1 MSSPLPART
10 LRKTRYASGRDWLH
24 ARLLRRA
31 TADAVYAGEVVT
43 AEPPPEPPLRTCP
56 SCGRE
61 ARTRNERCPFCQ
73 TSYYAATRDQRRRW
87 WLIGATAATVLIALL
102 AVIAVIARSE
112 RSDRDAADK
121 AEQTRR
127 VAALRVRIGRQ
138 QAPHRGAARDLKPAA
153 NATDAQLLAARK
165 ALVGA
170 VQHRITDDARARVKT
185 GELTGPFSHTTCGP
199 ILKSKAAIPDD
210 RVLSKSIGRYDC
222 VAVKRDVTLRPGQKV
237 AELGYAFVA
246 ALDFKTYTYT
256 WCRNN
261 PAQGEAGKA
270 LVFVRLA
277 RACLAAKGK
286 ALGTGYV
293 AAPGEQ
299 GTTTDG
305 D

>member
-1 MSSPLPART
+1 
-10 LRKTRYASGRDWLH
+10 
-24 ARLLRRA
+24 
-31 TADAVYAGEVVT
+31 VT
-43 AEPPPEPPLRTCP
+43 AELPPDPPLRTCP

-61 ARTRNERCPFCQ
+61 AQTRNERCPYCQ
-73 TSYYAATRDQRRRW
+73 TSYYAATRTERRRR
-87 WLIGATAATVLIALL
+87 WLIGATIAAVLITVL
-102 AVIAVIARSE
+102 AVIAVIARSD
-112 RSDRDAADK
+112 RSERDAATK
-121 AEQTRR
+121 TEQTRR
-127 VAALRVRIGRQ
+127 VAALRIRIAHQ
-138 QAPHRGAARDLKPAA
+138 QAPHRGAARDLKPPAS
-153 NATDAQLLAARK
+153 ATDPQLLVARK

-170 VQHRITDDARARVKT
+170 VERQITNDARARVET

-222 VAVKRDVTLRPGQKV
+222 VAVKRDVTLHPGQKV

-246 ALDFKTYTYT
+246 ALNFKTYTYT

-293 AAPGEQ
+293 AEPGEQ

-305 D
+305 G

>member
-1 MSSPLPART
+1 M
-10 LRKTRYASGRDWLH
+10 
-24 ARLLRRA
+24 LRR
-31 TADAVYAGEVVT
+31 TTTDAVYADEVVT
-43 AEPPPEPPLRTCP
+43 AEPPPEPPPRTCP

-61 ARTRNERCPFCQ
+61 AQTRNERCPYCQ
-73 TSYYAATRDQRRRW
+73 TSYYAATRGERRRRW
-87 WLIGATAATVLIALL
+87 LVGAAIATVLIAGL
-102 AVIAVIARSE
+102 AVIAMIARSD
-112 RSDRDAADK
+112 RSDRDAAAK

-127 VAALRVRIGRQ
+127 VAALRVRIARQ
-138 QAPHRGAARDLKPAA
+138 QAPHQGAARDLRPAA
-153 NATDAQLLAARK
+153 NATDDQLLAARK

-170 VQHRITDDARARVKT
+170 VQRRITDDARARVKT

-199 ILKSKAAIPDD
+199 ILKSKDAIPDD

-222 VAVKRDVTLRPGQKV
+222 VAVKRDVTLHPGQKV

-246 ALDFKTYTYT
+246 ALNFKTYTYT

-293 AAPGEQ
+293 AKPGEQ

>member
-1 MSSPLPART
+1 V
-10 LRKTRYASGRDWLH
+10 
-24 ARLLRRA
+24 LRRA
-31 TADAVYAGEVVT
+31 TVRAVYADEVVT
-43 AEPPPEPPLRTCP
+43 AELPPEPPLRTCP

-61 ARTRNERCPFCQ
+61 AQTRNERCPFCQ
-73 TSYYAATRDQRRRW
+73 TSYFARTHDQRRRG
-87 WLIGATAATVLIALL
+87 WLIGGALATVVVGALT
-102 AVIAVIARSE
+102 VIAVIALGD

-121 AEQTRR
+121 VEQTRR
-127 VAALRVRIGRQ
+127 VAALRVRIAHQ
-138 QAPHRGAARDLKPAA
+138 QAPHRGAAGDLKAPAD
-153 NATDAQLLAARK
+153 ATDAQLLAARK

-170 VQHRITDDARARVKT
+170 VERRITDDARARVKT

-210 RVLSKSIGRYDC
+210 RVLGKSIGRYDC
-222 VAVKRDVTLRPGQKV
+222 VAVKRDVTLHPGQKV

-246 ALDFKTYTYT
+246 ALNFKTYTYT

-270 LVFVRLA
+270 LVFVRLD

-305 D
+305 G

>member
-1 MSSPLPART
+1 
-10 LRKTRYASGRDWLH
+10 
-24 ARLLRRA
+24 
-31 TADAVYAGEVVT
+31 VT

-56 SCGRE
+56 NCGRE
-61 ARTRNERCPFCQ
+61 AQTRNERCPYCQ
-73 TSYYAATRDQRRRW
+73 SSYYAATRHQRRRRR
-87 WLIGATAATVLIALL
+87 LIGATIAAVLIAVL
-102 AVIAVIARSE
+102 AVIAVIALSD
-112 RSDRDAADK
+112 RSDREAADK

-127 VAALRVRIGRQ
+127 VAALRVRIARQ
-138 QAPHRGAARDLKPAA
+138 QAPHRGAARDLRPPAS
-153 NATDAQLLAARK
+153 ATDAQLLATRK

-170 VQHRITDDARARVKT
+170 VERQITDDARARVKT

-222 VAVKRDVTLRPGQKV
+222 VAVKRAVTLHPGQKV

-246 ALDFKTYTYT
+246 ALNFKTYTYT

-299 GTTTDG
+299 NGTTG
-305 D
+305 

>member
-1 MSSPLPART
+1 V
-10 LRKTRYASGRDWLH
+10 
-24 ARLLRRA
+24 LRRA
-31 TADAVYAGEVVT
+31 TTRAVYAGEVVT

-61 ARTRNERCPFCQ
+61 AQTRNERCPFCQ
-73 TSYYAATRDQRRRW
+73 TSYFSRTQDQRRRR
-87 WLIGATAATVLIALL
+87 WLIGGTVATILVAVLT
-102 AVIAVIARSE
+102 VIAVIALGD
-112 RSDRDAADK
+112 RSDRDAAGK
-121 AEQTRR
+121 VEQTRR
-127 VAALRVRIGRQ
+127 VAALRVRIARE
-138 QAPHRGAARDLKPAA
+138 QAPHRDAARDLRPPAD
-153 NATDAQLLAARK
+153 ATDAQVLAARK
-165 ALVGA
+165 ALVG
-170 VQHRITDDARARVKT
+170 VVEDRITDDARARTRT

-210 RVLSKSIGRYDC
+210 RVLTKSMGRYDC
-222 VAVKRDVTLRPGQKV
+222 VAVKRDVTLHPGQKV

-246 ALDFKTYTYT
+246 ALNFKDYTYT

-261 PAQGEAGKA
+261 PAQGEAGKS
-270 LVFVRLA
+270 LVFVRLD

-293 AAPGEQ
+293 AEPGEQ

>member
-1 MSSPLPART
+1 VLSRT
-10 LRKTRYASGRDWLH
+10 IAP
-24 ARLLRRA
+24 
-31 TADAVYAGEVVT
+31 AVYAEEVVT
-43 AEPPPEPPLRTCP
+43 EELPPEPPLRTCP

-61 ARTRNERCPFCQ
+61 SQTRNERCPFCQ
-73 TSYYAATRDQRRRW
+73 TSYYAATHDQRRRR
-87 WLIGATAATVLIALL
+87 WLIGTTVAIVLIASLT
-102 AVIAVIARSE
+102 VIAVIALGD
-112 RSDRDAADK
+112 RSDRDAANK
-121 AEQTRR
+121 IEQTRR
-127 VAALRVRIGRQ
+127 VAALRVRIARQ
-138 QAPHRGAARDLKPAA
+138 QAPHRGAAQDLKPPPH
-153 NATDAQLLAARK
+153 ATDAQLLAARK
-165 ALVGA
+165 ELVGA
-170 VQHRITDDARARVKT
+170 VERRITDDARARVKT

-246 ALDFKTYTYT
+246 ALNFNTYTYT

-277 RACLAAKGK
+277 RACLAARGK

-293 AAPGEQ
+293 AEPGEQ

-305 D
+305 G

>member
-1 MSSPLPART
+1 
-10 LRKTRYASGRDWLH
+10 
-24 ARLLRRA
+24 
-31 TADAVYAGEVVT
+31 VT
-43 AEPPPEPPLRTCP
+43 FEPPPEPPLRTCP

-61 ARTRNERCPFCQ
+61 AQTRNERCPFCQ
-73 TSYYAATRDQRRRW
+73 TSYHATTRDQRRRRR
-87 WLIGATAATVLIALL
+87 LIGGGVATVLIALL
-102 AVIAVIARSE
+102 AVISVIALGD

-127 VAALRVRIGRQ
+127 VAALRVRIARQ

-153 NATDAQLLAARK
+153 DATDAQLLAARK

-170 VQHRITDDARARVKT
+170 VEQRITDDARARVRT

-210 RVLSKSIGRYDC
+210 RVLSKSVGRYDC
-222 VAVKRDVTLRPGQKV
+222 VAVKRDVTLHPGQKV

-246 ALDFKTYTYT
+246 ALNFKTYTYT

-270 LVFVRLA
+270 LVFVRLD

-299 GTTTDG
+299 NGTTG
-305 D
+305 

>member
-1 MSSPLPART
+1 
-10 LRKTRYASGRDWLH
+10 
-24 ARLLRRA
+24 
-31 TADAVYAGEVVT
+31 VT

-61 ARTRNERCPFCQ
+61 AQTRNERCPFCQ
-73 TSYYAATRDQRRRW
+73 TSYYAATRDQRRRR
-87 WLIGATAATVLIALL
+87 WLIGGMVAAALIAVLT
-102 AVIAVIARSE
+102 VIAVIAVGD
-112 RSDRDAADK
+112 RSDRDAANK

-127 VAALRVRIGRQ
+127 VAALRVRITRQ
-138 QAPHRGAARDLKPAA
+138 QAPHRGAARDLKPPAD
-153 NATDAQLLAARK
+153 ATDAQLLSARK

-170 VQHRITDDARARVKT
+170 VQQRITDDARARVKT
-185 GELTGPFSHTTCGP
+185 GELTGPFSHTSCGP

-210 RVLSKSIGRYDC
+210 RVLSKSMGRYDC
-222 VAVKRDVTLRPGQKV
+222 VAVKRDVTLHPGQKV

-246 ALDFKTYTYT
+246 ALNFKTYTYT

-270 LVFVRLA
+270 LIFVRLD

-299 GTTTDG
+299 NGTTDG
-305 D
+305 G

>member
-1 MSSPLPART
+1 M
-10 LRKTRYASGRDWLH
+10 
-24 ARLLRRA
+24 
-31 TADAVYAGEVVT
+31 T

-61 ARTRNERCPFCQ
+61 AQTHNERCPSCQ
-73 TSYYAATRDQRRRW
+73 TSYYAATRDQRRRR
-87 WLIGATAATVLIALL
+87 WLVGGAVATVLVALL
-102 AVIAVIARSE
+102 TVIGVIAISH
-112 RSDRDAADK
+112 RSDREAVGK

-127 VAALRVRIGRQ
+127 VAALRVRIAQQ
-138 QAPHRGAARDLKPAA
+138 QAPHRSSARDLKPPSE
-153 NATDAQLLAARK
+153 ATDAQLLAARK
-165 ALVGA
+165 ALVDA
-170 VQHRITDDARARVKT
+170 VQRRITDDARARVKT

-222 VAVKRDVTLRPGQKV
+222 VAVKRDVMLKPGQKV

-246 ALDFKTYTYT
+246 ALNFKTYTYT

-270 LVFVRLA
+270 LVFVRLD

-299 GTTTDG
+299 GTTTD